1 MVPINQQLGCHA
13 NVENDADIG
22 KWASRS
28 GSYFVDLLQAESES
42 DSDQDDGD
50 QVMLEGYPQTF
61 LQKTDQ
67 AVLEDFSEKCVIQE
81 KIQTLRDQMQ
91 VEEKQMDR
99 EVELQQS
106 RIQNFVPT
114 PLVMVMMT
122 ITCVT
127 DLNSQKVTPE
137 DVIKCME
144 HKLFKQN
151 SGLEV
156 RVVKITPRMRR
167 IRRSFYNS
175 VSLQCRMTNG
185 RRIVCKL
192 FSNGNLHCA
201 GCQTIDDFFTVTGRV
216 CKVLTAISGQ
226 EVSLTS
232 YTINLINKQF
242 NLNRHLELRDVAA
255 ALRTKVGDELL
266 SVSYEKPFPGINAK
280 MMLKNNKKASL
291 MMYRS

>member
-1 MVPINQQLGCHA
+1 MCQA
-13 NVENDADIG
+13 NVMDDADMG
-22 KWASRS
+22 KWESRP
-28 GSYFVDLLQAESES
+28 GSYFVDLLQAESDS
-42 DSDQDDGD
+42 DSDQDDRD
-50 QVMLEGYPQTF
+50 QVILEDYPPTII
-61 LQKTDQ
+61 QKKDQ
-67 AVLEDFSEKCVIQE
+67 AELEDCSEKCAIQE
-81 KIQTLRDQMQ
+81 EIQTLRDQMQ
-91 VEEKQMDR
+91 VEERQMDR

-106 RIQNFVPT
+106 RLQNFVPT

-137 DVIKCME
+137 DVIRCME

-156 RVVKITPRMRR
+156 RVVKVTPRMRR
-167 IRRSFYNS
+167 LRQSFYNS
-175 VSLQCRMTNG
+175 VSLQCRMTSG

-232 YTINLINKQF
+232 YAINLINKQF

-255 ALRTKVGDELL
+255 ALRTKVGEELL

-280 MMLKNNKKASL
+280 FPLKNNKKASL
-291 MMYRS
+291 MLYRRHV